1 MGTLDSAS
9 ASTTKRRI
17 KIIDTTGYTIQQ
29 LEDAYNNLYADKGWR
44 IVQIVALGGKNYV
57 LAEKEY

>member
-1 MGTLDSAS
+1 MGTLDSATGV
-9 ASTTKRRI
+9 TTKRRI

-29 LEDAYNNLYADKGWR
+29 LEDAYNNNYADKGWR

>member
-1 MGTLDSAS
+1 MGTIDKAQS
-9 ASTTKRRI
+9 STTRRRI
-17 KIIDTTGYTIQQ
+17 KILDTTGYTIQQ

-44 IVQIVALGGKNYV
+44 IIQIAQLGTKTYV

>member
-1 MGTLDSAS
+1 M
-9 ASTTKRRI
+9 
-17 KIIDTTGYTIQQ
+17 IDTTGYTIQQ

-44 IVQIVALGGKNYV
+44 IVQIVVLGNKNYV

>member
-1 MGTLDSAS
+1 MGTLDSQTGI
-9 ASTTKRRI
+9 TTKRRI

-29 LEDAYNNLYADKGWR
+29 LEDAYNTNYADKGWR
-44 IVQIVALGGKNYV
+44 IVQIAQLGNNNYV

>member
-1 MGTLDSAS
+1 MGTLDSAA

-44 IVQIVALGGKNYV
+44 IVQIAAIGGKNYV